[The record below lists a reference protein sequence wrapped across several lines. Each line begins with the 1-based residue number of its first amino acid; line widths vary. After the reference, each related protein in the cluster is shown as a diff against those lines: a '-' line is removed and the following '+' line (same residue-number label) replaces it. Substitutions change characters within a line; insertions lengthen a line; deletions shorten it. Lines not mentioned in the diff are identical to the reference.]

1 MGSVSDPGGDVEY
14 AERGREE
21 GMSVEKMPQIGLK
34 AVLRGIVLIN
44 E

>member
-21 GMSVEKMPQIGLK
+21 GMSVEKNASDWSVGGSEGYRLDQ
-34 AVLRGIVLIN
+34 
-44 E
+44 